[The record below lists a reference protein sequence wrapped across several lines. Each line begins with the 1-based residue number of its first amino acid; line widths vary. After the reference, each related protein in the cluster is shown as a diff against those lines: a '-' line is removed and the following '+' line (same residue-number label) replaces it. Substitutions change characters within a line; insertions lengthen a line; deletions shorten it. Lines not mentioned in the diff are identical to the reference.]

1 MNCVELSEAPRD
13 LVRRH
18 LADAANGWS
27 VGTWGAIGE
36 FQYDE
41 GEPGLVVDAENLSVS
56 SRRGALRVGDLA
68 EVKPFALVDE
78 KGRIREIAFC
88 SARPASGRT
97 VIHALDAVT
106 FDLGIGVPHID
117 MLVCLREDDVET
129 RRALEAGVG
138 RPLLT
143 TDNPAGPAI
152 GKASPT
158 RVFASAFAT
167 LEVHQPIPPPGGR
180 SPEGPHSH
188 LLPHHLKE
196 GRMHAPGSPLPA
208 GLYCGL
214 SLYPRTRL

>member
-78 KGRIREIAFC
+78 KGHTREIAFC
-88 SARPASGRT
+88 SARPASGRK

-117 MLVCLREDDVET
+117 MLVRLREDDAET
-129 RRALEAGVG
+129 RRALEAGIG

-143 TDNPAGPAI
+143 AENPAGPAI